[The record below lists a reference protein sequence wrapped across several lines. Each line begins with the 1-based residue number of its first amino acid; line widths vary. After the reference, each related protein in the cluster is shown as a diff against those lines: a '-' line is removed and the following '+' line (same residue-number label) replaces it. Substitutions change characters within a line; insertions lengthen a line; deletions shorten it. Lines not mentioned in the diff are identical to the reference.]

1 MNTFLQHLRDPEY
14 MHVLLNPLPVYGL
27 TFGTLALVLALFLRN
42 YRVSVAALVLVFV
55 GAISAWPVYQYGESA
70 YDRVKSM
77 SDAPGEQWLDEHMA
91 RGEKMIWLFYVLA
104 GVAAIGVGAVLKW
117 PRTSFPITVGTLV
130 LAGVT
135 LGTGGYISYAGGHVR
150 HREFRFEA
158 PPPPRMAEHHHE
170 EKQPGAE
177 THEHAAEQ
185 KPAESAQPQTEHAR
199 HEQMQQPQQPGDEKA
214 KTEEE
219 QKQLEASRLQLE
231 ASRLQLEASRKQ
243 LEAAGGASPAA
254 NASGSPGASLTPQ
267 PSPEQHKHDEHQHD
281 EHKP

>member
-1 MNTFLQHLRDPEY
+1 MNTFFQHLRDPEY

-27 TFGTLALVLALFLRN
+27 AFGTLALALALFLRN

-55 GAISAWPVYQYGESA
+55 SAISAWPVYQYGESA

-117 PRTSFPITVGTLV
+117 PRTSFAITVGTLV
-130 LAGVT
+130 LGGVT
-135 LGTGGYISYAGGHVR
+135 LGTGGYIAYAGGHVR

-158 PPPPRMAEHHHE
+158 PPLPRMTEHHHE
-170 EKQPGAE
+170 GEQ
-177 THEHAAEQ
+177 HAAEMHENATEQ
-185 KPAESAQPQTEHAR
+185 KPAASAQPQTEHAE
-199 HEQMQQPQQPGDEKA
+199 HEQMQQPQQPGGEKP

-243 LEAAGGASPAA
+243 LEAAGAASPKTS
-254 NASGSPGASLTPQ
+254 ASGSPGASPTGQ

-281 EHKP
+281 EHKL